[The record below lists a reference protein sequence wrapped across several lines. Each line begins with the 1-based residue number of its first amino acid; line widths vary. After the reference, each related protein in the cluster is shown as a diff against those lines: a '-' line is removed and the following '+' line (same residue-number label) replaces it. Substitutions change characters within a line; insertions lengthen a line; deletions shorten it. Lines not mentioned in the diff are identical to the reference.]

1 WDIPNTTNV
10 ACIKVIC
17 KVIGLIQPNAIKKLV
32 DGANASLDYQ
42 TLLGITGSGKT
53 YTIANVIEDNCNLA
67 V

>member
-1 WDIPNTTNV
+1 MQGNRINPTQRN
-10 ACIKVIC
+10 
-17 KVIGLIQPNAIKKLV
+17 QKLV
-32 DGANASLDYQ
+32 GGANASLDYQ